1 MTAWGKVG
9 EHYAERGKWGKAVPF
24 FKQAKNLEM
33 MAECFYRFVVVVV
46 VVVVVL
52 TLVSFGTD

>member
-1 MTAWGKVG
+1 MG